1 MTDRQ
6 AQLAVAGLAGVTAVN
21 AVGGAVYGLSG
32 APAVPREW
40 LRGSPFADYRVPSVI
55 LGTVV
60 GGSAAAAAVGA
71 WRASPWSG
79 RASVLAGAVLSGWI
93 AAQLASI
100 GLRSP
105 LQPAMAAVGVTLI
118 GLGARRS

>member
-40 LRGSPFADYRVPSVI
+40 LRGAPFADYRVPSVI
-55 LGTVV
+55 LGTAV
-60 GGSAAAAAVGA
+60 GGSAAAAAVSA
-71 WRASPWSG
+71 WRASPWTG

-93 AAQLASI
+93 AAQVAII

-105 LQPAMAAVGVTLI
+105 LQPGMAAVAAGLM
-118 GLGARRS
+118 GLGARLS